1 MTSKDS
7 EVSRLGR
14 ADALGLAF
22 VRTTIILNSGA
33 ILAILTFAGNADASR
48 MIWFEFESIKC
59 AMWSFLVGIASIL
72 LALIIS
78 YSYMA
83 TAPQYC
89 WHSFWD
95 NWIIPF
101 NVVLGILSVG
111 AFLFGVGVLISGSVS
126 TQ

>member
-7 EVSRLGR
+7 EVSRLAR

-33 ILAILTFAGNADASR
+33 ILAILTFAGNADAAR

-59 AMWSFLVGIASIL
+59 AMRSFLLGIVSIL

-78 YSYMA
+78 CSYTA
-83 TAPQYC
+83 TAPQYA
-89 WHSFWD
+89 WHKFWD
-95 NWIIPF
+95 KWIIRF
-101 NVVLGILSVG
+101 NSFLGIVSVG
-111 AFLFGVGVLISGSVS
+111 AFVVGVGILISGSVAP
-126 TQ
+126 Q